1 MSKTSFFFVSDFCLC
16 FCTLTKIYCL
26 SLDSGSAYMQAV
38 ITYAKQQYLSP
49 PHKYILLPHTNTFH
63 GHRQIFNSCT
73 QTALSAAKKL
83 KFMFEA
89 ECILYK
95 VGVPILIWTT
105 RCNAKIQVGLIQRF
119 CPGWQNATFWAFLWR
134 VLCACLLLFTLR
146 CTRCELGSSL
156 EVSTLWIV
164 AKVHFWWYLWSTW
177 SNFARRVISW
187 DQY

>member
-16 FCTLTKIYCL
+16 LCALTKIYCL
-26 SLDSGSAYMQAV
+26 SLDSRSAYMQAV

-95 VGVPILIWTT
+95 IGVPSQTNSYLNHYAMQK
-105 RCNAKIQVGLIQRF
+105 CKLDLSKDFAQDDKMPHFGRF
-119 CPGWQNATFWAFLWR
+119 CGVCSARVCFCLPYVARGARSGLVWR
-134 VLCACLLLFTLR
+134 SPPY
-146 CTRCELGSSL
+146 G
-156 EVSTLWIV
+156 
-164 AKVHFWWYLWSTW
+164 
-177 SNFARRVISW
+177 
-187 DQY
+187 